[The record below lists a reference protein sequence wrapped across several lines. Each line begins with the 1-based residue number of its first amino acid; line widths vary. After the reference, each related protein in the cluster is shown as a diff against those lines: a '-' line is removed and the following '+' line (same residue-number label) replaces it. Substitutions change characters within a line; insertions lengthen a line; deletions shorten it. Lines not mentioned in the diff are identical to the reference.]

1 MLLIAAITLQQC
13 NISAIAYC
21 ALCTDDDDDDD
32 DEGITV
38 IVVGLIQQLAPD
50 MLLGL
55 SWLVGLAISMS
66 FPASQSA
73 LGVQCADVLGD
84 IHCETCGDKLWL

>member
-1 MLLIAAITLQQC
+1 MLLITAIALQQC

-21 ALCTDDDDDDD
+21 ALCTDDDD
-32 DEGITV
+32 GITV

-84 IHCETCGDKLWL
+84 IHSETCGDKPWL